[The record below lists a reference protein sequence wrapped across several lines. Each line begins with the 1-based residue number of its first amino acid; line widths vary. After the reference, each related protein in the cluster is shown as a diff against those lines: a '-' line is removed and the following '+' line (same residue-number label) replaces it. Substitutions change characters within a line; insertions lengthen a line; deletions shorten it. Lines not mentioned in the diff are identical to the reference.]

1 MGMGQRH
8 GEGPMAMPWD
18 PDRYHLFK
26 RERAAPFNDLLAMVR
41 PREGMRVI
49 DLGCGTG
56 ELTAR
61 LADALPGSEV
71 IGLDSS
77 PEMLERA
84 QELSR
89 PGLCFILGDLRE
101 VQGTWDLVFSH
112 AVIQW
117 VEDHAGLLPRLLG
130 IVAPGGQIAVQLP
143 SNHQH
148 PTHLLIAAT
157 ARESPFREILS
168 GWTRESPVLGIEE
181 YAEILHAAG
190 GTELM
195 VLEKVYPHVLE
206 NADAMA
212 DWTSGTAMLPYF
224 ERLPAEMRDPFMAS
238 YREKL
243 RRRYPGSPVF
253 YGFRRILFA
262 ATVGVSH

>member
-1 MGMGQRH
+1 
-8 GEGPMAMPWD
+8 MPWD

-26 RERAAPFNDLLAMVR
+26 RERAAPFNDLLGMIR
-41 PREGMRVI
+41 PREGMQVI

-71 IGLDSS
+71 LGLDSS

-89 PGLCFILGDLRE
+89 PGLRFELGDLRE
-101 VQGTWDLVFSH
+101 AGGSWDLVFTH

-117 VEDHAGLLPRLLG
+117 VEDHVSLLPRLMRLLR
-130 IVAPGGQIAVQLP
+130 PDGQLAVQLP

-148 PTHLLIAAT
+148 PTHLLIQET
-157 ARESPFREILS
+157 AREDPFAGALG
-168 GWTRESPVLGIEE
+168 GWIRESPVLGIEE

-190 GTELM
+190 GVNLS

-206 NADAMA
+206 DADAMA

-224 ERLPAEMRDPFMAS
+224 ERLPAEMRDPFIAS

-262 ATVGVSH
+262 ATV

>member
-1 MGMGQRH
+1 
-8 GEGPMAMPWD
+8 MPWN

-71 IGLDSS
+71 IGMDSS

-84 QELSR
+84 RDLSR
-89 PGLCFILGDLRE
+89 PGLRFVAGDLRDVE
-101 VQGTWDLVFSH
+101 GSWDLVFSH

-117 VEDHAGLLPRLLG
+117 VDDHAALLPHLMGL
-130 IVAPGGQIAVQLP
+130 VNPGGQLAVQLP
-143 SNHQH
+143 SNHHH
-148 PTHLLIAAT
+148 PTHLLIHAT
-157 ARESPFREILS
+157 AREEPFAGALN
-168 GWTRESPVLGIEE
+168 GWVRDSPVLGVEE
-181 YAEILHAAG
+181 YAEILHACG
-190 GTELM
+190 GHDLV

-224 ERLPAEMRDPFMAS
+224 ERLPAHLRDEFMAS
-238 YREKL
+238 YRLKL

-262 ATVGVSH
+262 AMKSEP